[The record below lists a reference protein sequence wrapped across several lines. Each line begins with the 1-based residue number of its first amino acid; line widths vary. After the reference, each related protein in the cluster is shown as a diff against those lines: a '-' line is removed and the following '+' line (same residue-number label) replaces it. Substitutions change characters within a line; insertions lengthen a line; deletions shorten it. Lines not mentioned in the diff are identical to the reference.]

1 MVTRQSLFVDRS
13 PRNDRQRSGA
23 PTRFVERG
31 EVFHDGLGDLGR
43 IRTALA
49 YYPRDIWLY
58 VLASRWQRIAQEEAF
73 VGRRGQIGDD
83 LGATVVAARL
93 IRDLMRHCLLMERR
107 YPPYSKWLGTAFS
120 RLDCARFLA
129 PLLTSALRASD
140 TAELQ
145 QRLAVAYE
153 AIAEKSADSAER
165 ASRAGAQ
172 PAVSDTPVVH
182 RDRRRP

>member
-1 MVTRQSLFVDRS
+1 
-13 PRNDRQRSGA
+13 
-23 PTRFVERG
+23 
-31 EVFHDGLGDLGR
+31 
-43 IRTALA
+43 
-49 YYPRDIWLY
+49 
-58 VLASRWQRIAQEEAF
+58 
-73 VGRRGQIGDD
+73 
-83 LGATVVAARL
+83 
-93 IRDLMRHCLLMERR
+93 MRHCLLMERR

-153 AIAEKSADSAER
+153 AIAERSADSADW

-172 PAVSDTPVVH
+172 PAVWDTPVVH